1 MIYLT
6 LTKRKLMSTKL
17 YLKVLMCLLCT
28 GLQTAIAQNNTN
40 SSTTTGRTSITTG
53 NIDLRLYRR
62 LTQGDIKDATIS
74 LLVKGDIKQIEAL
87 TIKYGGVY
95 KNAYKDIA
103 SVEIPERNVLAFA
116 ASPGIQKIENT
127 GSVVQQLMD
136 TARIRNNVD
145 SVQQGFA
152 PLAAGLKGKDV
163 VVGVI
168 DGGFYFQHMDFKNP
182 LDSTTRIKY
191 LWDQQVSAGNVPG
204 PYNYGTEWT
213 AAQINAGSCTHVPP
227 AGDFGH
233 GTCVT
238 GIATG
243 NGLSVKGT
251 PHEGKYTG
259 IAPEADIVAVCVRNG
274 NNFSASVVDAVD
286 YIFKKAD
293 SLGKPCVINTS
304 IGSYW
309 GSHDGLDLTSQAI
322 DNMLEAKNGR
332 VLVAAAGNGGNSSF
346 HLSYPIQPDST
357 YTYFKRMAPYDEVYF
372 DFWADTANFK
382 DAYFAVGCHSAS
394 GVYKGRTAYFNIP
407 INFNPTP
414 GNDVYPLYDVL
425 DLSGNFL
432 GTVFMRIAVDGSRYQ
447 VEVFVDYIQSPGFND
462 LWTLQMK
469 GTGTFDLWASSVF
482 TGSSDMTS
490 STSNGPITNPAYRHP
505 DNYKTMVTSWQ
516 NSDKVITVGNYS
528 NRSSYVDYNSNTVNL
543 LGSPYFETV
552 GRRFA
557 TSSLGPT
564 RDNRVKPDVM
574 ATGSTTICTGDAVYI
589 TSLINNNQGEKVSV
603 TGKHVRNGGTS
614 MASPVVAGI
623 VALYLEKNPTASY
636 SDIKNALICTAVQDG
651 FTGAVPNREYGNGKV
666 NGFAAITRACPVYG
680 SLDTGCLNYN
690 PLATVDTGC
699 TPKVYGVMDTSCI
712 NYNPLANVNNG
723 ICDPKVYGIMD
734 TSCINYNPLANV
746 SGGVCT
752 PKVYGVMDTS
762 CINYNPLANVDGG
775 VCTPKVYGVMDTSCI
790 NYNPL
795 ANVDGGVCTPK
806 IYGVMDT
813 SCINYNP
820 LANVDGGVCTPKVYG
835 VMDTSCINYNPL
847 ANVDGGVCT
856 PKVYGVMDTSCIN
869 YNPLA
874 NVGGGVCM
882 LKVYGVMDTSCIN
895 YNPLANVDN
904 GACTPKVYGVMDTSC
919 INYNPLANVDNG
931 ACTPKVYG
939 VMDTS
944 CVNYNPLA
952 NVDNG
957 ACSPKV
963 YGVMDTSCINYN
975 PLANVDNG
983 ACSPKVYGVMD
994 TSCVNYNP
1002 LANVDGGVCTPK
1014 VYGVMDTS
1022 CINYNPLANVDNGA
1036 CTPKVYG
1043 VTDTSCINYNPL
1055 ANISNGSCEAK
1066 VYGATDTS
1074 CINYNPAAN
1083 IDNGACVAKVYGPTD
1098 STCTNYNPLA
1108 NVNDGNCITS
1118 IYDVAG
1124 NNVKVQVLPN
1134 PFNDQT
1140 LFVIEGLQ
1148 FSKGS
1153 IKIYN
1158 QLGAL
1163 ADEIILTPDKTT
1175 YRYYNNK
1182 LAKAMYNYLLQAD
1195 GKNIKAGKLVVE

>member
-6 LTKRKLMSTKL
+6 ETKLKLMSWKI
-17 YLKVLMCLLCT
+17 YLNILACLLCIGLHTATAQDNT
-28 GLQTAIAQNNTN
+28 GSKTGTGKTNT
-40 SSTTTGRTSITTG
+40 TTG

-62 LTQGDIKDATIS
+62 LTQGDIKDASIS

-103 SVEIPERNVLAFA
+103 SVEIPEKNVLAFA

-127 GSVVQQLMD
+127 GSVMLQLMD

-152 PLAAGLKGKDV
+152 PLPTGLKGKDV

-227 AGDFGH
+227 VGDFGH

-372 DFWADTANFK
+372 DFWADTANFR

-394 GVYKGRTAYFNIP
+394 GVYKGRTAYFNVP
-407 INFNPTP
+407 IDFNPTP

-425 DLSGNFL
+425 DLGGNFL
-432 GTVFMRIAVDGSRYQ
+432 GTVFMRIALDGSRYQ

-469 GTGTFDLWASSVF
+469 GAGTFDLWASSVF
-482 TGSSDMTS
+482 TNSSDMTS

-528 NRSSYVDYNSNTVNL
+528 NRASYVDYNSNTVNL

-589 TSLINNNQGEKVSV
+589 TNLINNNQGEKVSV

-623 VALYLEKNPTASY
+623 AALYLQQNPTASY
-636 SDIKNALICTAVQDG
+636 SEVKEALICTAVQDG

-666 NGFAAITRACPVYG
+666 NAFAAITRPCVAVVYG
-680 SLDTGCLNYN
+680 SLDTSCVNYN
-690 PLATVDTGC
+690 PLSTVDTGC
-699 TPKVYGVMDTSCI
+699 TPKVYGIMDTSCL
-712 NYNPLANVNNG
+712 NYNPLANVSG
-723 ICDPKVYGIMD
+723 GVCTPKVYGVTDTACLNYNPLANVDNGACTPKVYGVMD

-752 PKVYGVMDTS
+752 PKVYGVTDTA
-762 CINYNPLANVDGG
+762 CL
-775 VCTPKVYGVMDTSCI
+775 
-790 NYNPL
+790 
-795 ANVDGGVCTPK
+795 
-806 IYGVMDT
+806 
-813 SCINYNP
+813 
-820 LANVDGGVCTPKVYG
+820 
-835 VMDTSCINYNPL
+835 
-847 ANVDGGVCT
+847 
-856 PKVYGVMDTSCIN
+856 
-869 YNPLA
+869 
-874 NVGGGVCM
+874 
-882 LKVYGVMDTSCIN
+882 N

-919 INYNPLANVDNG
+919 INYNPLANVDG
-931 ACTPKVYG
+931 GTCTPKVYG
-939 VMDTS
+939 VTDT
-944 CVNYNPLA
+944 
-952 NVDNG
+952 
-957 ACSPKV
+957 AC
-963 YGVMDTSCINYN
+963 
-975 PLANVDNG
+975 L
-983 ACSPKVYGVMD
+983 
-994 TSCVNYNP
+994 
-1002 LANVDGGVCTPK
+1002 
-1014 VYGVMDTS
+1014 
-1022 CINYNPLANVDNGA
+1022 NYNPLANVDNGA

-1043 VTDTSCINYNPL
+1043 VMDTSCINYNPNANVDNGSCVAKVYGITDTSCINYNPQ

-1066 VYGATDTS
+1066 VYGVTDTS

-1083 IDNGACVAKVYGPTD
+1083 VDNGACVAKVYGPTD

-1118 IYDVAG
+1118 VFDIAG
-1124 NNVKVQVLPN
+1124 NSVTVQVLPN
-1134 PFNDQT
+1134 PFNDHT
-1140 LFVIEGLQ
+1140 MFVVEGLQ
-1148 FSKGS
+1148 FRSGS

-1163 ADEIILTPDKTT
+1163 VDEIILAPDKTT
-1175 YRYYNNK
+1175 YQYYNNK
-1182 LAKAMYNYLLQAD
+1182 LAKAMYNYLLYAD
-1195 GKNIKAGKLVVE
+1195 GKNIKAGKLIVE